1 VQASLLI
8 ERLERWL
15 TIPAS
20 SIEGQ
25 VTEWKHYLFDCLH
38 FIEAPLN
45 VVRRVYLWG
54 DDGAAVGGEWGWG
67 FPFGGSLIENDR
79 SGGGGRSSRSAAARL
94 RAAALLRRAARRLQ
108 PLERLQRA
116 QELRVRILE
125 VGAREATGLRW
136 LQDPE
141 AQHL

>member
-1 VQASLLI
+1 
-8 ERLERWL
+8 
-15 TIPAS
+15 
-20 SIEGQ
+20 
-25 VTEWKHYLFDCLH
+25 
-38 FIEAPLN
+38 
-45 VVRRVYLWG
+45 
-54 DDGAAVGGEWGWG
+54 
-67 FPFGGSLIENDR
+67 
-79 SGGGGRSSRSAAARL
+79 L